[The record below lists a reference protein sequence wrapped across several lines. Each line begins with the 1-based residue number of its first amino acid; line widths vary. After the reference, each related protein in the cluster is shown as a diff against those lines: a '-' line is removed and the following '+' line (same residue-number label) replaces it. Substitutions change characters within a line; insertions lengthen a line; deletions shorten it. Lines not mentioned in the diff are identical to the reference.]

1 MLRRGGE
8 VLATAL
14 VVAFVSL
21 RCMELID
28 VYCQSRLHL
37 VLHAGLAL
45 LAALRP
51 GLPRVT
57 LLAVLY
63 GVMRHRLDVQV
74 RVRVRITRTRT
85 RTRTPSLSLTL
96 TLTLTLTRCTLRP
109 KPRALPVRSS

>member
-1 MLRRGGE
+1 M
-8 VLATAL
+8 AAAL

-28 VYCQSRLHL
+28 VYCQSRLQL

-51 GLPRVT
+51 GLPRAT

-63 GVMRHRLDVQV
+63 GVMRHRLDAQV
-74 RVRVRITRTRT
+74 RVGLGFGLGFGFGFGFG
-85 RTRTPSLSLTL
+85 SG
-96 TLTLTLTRCTLRP
+96 
-109 KPRALPVRSS
+109 